1 MLIRLKKVWLLMPV
15 IAVFAITFAVVAAEP
30 KADVSV
36 TVSLNGEM
44 AAKPVYF
51 PAGTRL
57 AEVLAADGLSQHWYW
72 PASKV
77 YKLNS
82 PAAARLK
89 QQAHDEVTVLLS
101 SASVKER
108 AFLTNFRHQ
117 ITQWTLAER
126 QPVKMNYDV
135 ARLNPEHN
143 PGFAAGEYLL
153 QLVTRPNNIH
163 VFGAVTE
170 QPLPLIPGS
179 DVRDYVNSIDLP
191 PMASR
196 QYVYLLQADG
206 RLISVNLLER
216 ASNPIEAMP
225 GSILIIP
232 FHASVMRS
240 RYKAINALLVDV
252 ALHRVW

>member
-1 MLIRLKKVWLLMPV
+1 MLIHFKKVWSLLPV
-15 IAVFAITFAVVAAEP
+15 IGMFAITFAVVASEP
-30 KADVSV
+30 KTNVSV

-44 AAKPVYF
+44 AAKPASF

-57 AEVLAADGLSQHWYW
+57 AEVLAADGLSQPWYW

-82 PAAARLK
+82 SAAARLK

-108 AFLTNFRHQ
+108 AFLTNLRNQ
-117 ITQWTLAER
+117 IGQWTLAER
-126 QPVKMNYDV
+126 YPVKIDYDL
-135 ARLNPEHN
+135 ARLNSEHN

-153 QLVTRPNNIH
+153 QLVTRPNNIY

-170 QPLPLIPGS
+170 LSLPLIPGA
-179 DVRDYVNSIDLP
+179 DVRDYVTNLAFEPI
-191 PMASR
+191 ASR
-196 QYVYLLQADG
+196 QYFYLLQADG

-216 ASNPIEAMP
+216 TGNPVEAMP
-225 GSILIIP
+225 GSIIIIP
-232 FHASVMRS
+232 FHESVMRS
-240 RYKAINALLVDV
+240 RYKAINALLLDV